1 MARLG
6 GPTPALLVGVGVASV
21 FLLALFMR
29 RVWAHSRESEEER
42 RRLSALERLAVLSAA
57 APKANSSS
65 AAATGELFEEALGAL
80 ESNAHSLPQ
89 AILLDFYGL
98 YKQATEGDATG
109 SEPPI
114 YKQRA
119 RAKAVWNSFKGLSTE
134 DAKAMYVRLALHI
147 GILSS
152 APPPVPAASSTRGRP
167 QTFGPVHSR
176 PVMANEGAAADDST
190 HHPRRVRM
198 GTDWRLPLVC
208 LFWSAC
214 RSKGDAF
221 CCQVASGD
229 TKAVEAALRENR
241 SLVSATGDGGMTALH
256 FAADRGH
263 LDIAKMLLAHGADV
277 NYQDDL
283 GETPLHVAIA
293 AEQMDMVALLRKAGA
308 NMALKNSDG
317 DSCDSLLNSLRDSQQ
332 DD

>member
-119 RAKAVWNSFKGLSTE
+119 RAKWAVWNSFKGLSTE

-190 HHPRRVRM
+190 Q
-198 GTDWRLPLVC
+198 
-208 LFWSAC
+208 
-214 RSKGDAF
+214 SKGDAF